1 MRGLEGIIIGAA
13 STSWWVERT
22 RGCEKKGKM
31 EGGGGSEMI
40 TNYTQGERMQMKS
53 KRRAPMSLKNKNK
66 KRIKKGSFFP
76 PFRLEML
83 IRQRRKKIRPELLLP
98 TWLKAR
104 RCSENLRKKQK
115 RVWEEIEEFL
125 SSFSSRDAVQPQ
137 RKCVRGD
144 TWNNGA
150 SKVVRDRHIC
160 KKEEPS
166 MGFCALLCGSPFP
179 HLRDPLDFSSPSG
192 WPSVAADWQTF
203 FFKEINFSV
212 KKK

>member
-1 MRGLEGIIIGAA
+1 
-13 STSWWVERT
+13 
-22 RGCEKKGKM
+22 
-31 EGGGGSEMI
+31 
-40 TNYTQGERMQMKS
+40 
-53 KRRAPMSLKNKNK
+53 
-66 KRIKKGSFFP
+66 
-76 PFRLEML
+76 ML

-203 FFKEINFSV
+203 FFQRNQFLREEEIKEKTRKREERHTNWLMAADLCFEVIVFF
-212 KKK
+212 